1 MDMKHIN
8 YETFKQQFLATDM
21 GQQIQQDYDVI
32 TCSANNWPSIVVAA
46 HRWSSTPRQLCGDR
60 AFTPHPSGGTEFS
73 IVPFYYINQLLEQD
87 PREIVDI
94 GCGWNIFKKYI
105 PRIRGIDAMGVYA
118 DQQATYSS
126 KFVSEHQQRFS
137 SVMSINLSWHMGLD
151 GSPTNLINLAEH
163 VKEFSSLV
171 APGGRG
177 FLALSALGI
186 MKYTPRSWFQQ
197 HQLSPFEVESLEQ
210 YVTEQLSSTGLKLHC
225 LDLELDLLYN
235 MPSHDGEIRMV
246 FEP

>member
-1 MDMKHIN
+1 MKHID
-8 YETFKQQFLATDM
+8 YTAFKQQFLSTDI
-21 GQQIQQDYDVI
+21 GQQILKDYDVI

-60 AFTPHPSGGTEFS
+60 SFAPQPAGGAEFS
-73 IVPFYYINQLLEQD
+73 IVPFYYIDQLLERD
-87 PREIVDI
+87 PEQIVDI

-105 PRIRGIDAMGVYA
+105 PRIYGIDAMGTDA
-118 DQQATYSS
+118 DLIANYDQ
-126 KFVSEHQQRFS
+126 KFIDQHRHQWP
-137 SVMSINLSWHMGLD
+137 SVMSINLSWHMGAN
-151 GSPTNLINLAEH
+151 GEATNMDNLVEH
-163 VKEFSSLV
+163 VKQFSTLV
-171 APGGRG
+171 QPGGRC

-186 MKYTPRSWFQQ
+186 MKYTPRSWFT
-197 HQLSPFEVESLEQ
+197 HRSLSAFDPEPLA
-210 YVTEQLSSTGLKLHC
+210 LHIRDLLLGTGFKFLC